1 MQSAQEFGIE
11 VNFLTGRYVA
21 TAHNNRRRTEWPP
34 HTARLFSALVN
45 AWAEDGQ
52 DPAER
57 SALEWLEAQDPP
69 AIAASG
75 ATPRRA
81 VSHFVP
87 VPDTSIIG
95 LSFHKKR
102 AEAVWSIQDQLARSL
117 AASKGADTQDTAR
130 LRQKLRSAQDVQ
142 NQVSRAGNTNPAVA
156 AGMFPDRRG
165 RQERFFPSV
174 TPDEP
179 RVTYVWSTPPPD
191 GLYGILDDLLLG
203 VTNLGHSS
211 SLVSCRM
218 TREPAT
224 ANHLPGTAGASIH
237 SVRKGQLAALER
249 LFALH
254 GGIKPRS
261 LPYVDVR
268 YSSPGNAPG
277 PAPAQSS
284 MAGEWIIFEFM
295 HGSRMFPSARA
306 VEVARTMRSA
316 IMSHAVGAIPEGI
329 SGHGAGGEPT
339 RMPHAAFIPIPN
351 VGHRRSDGRLLGI
364 AMSVPRNLD
373 EAARRA
379 AFQAIGAWE
388 AKEGGGH
395 LEMRLKRGTVRMS
408 RQLGSAALQSLRHG
422 TWGGQSRQW
431 ATATPIALPRHPG
444 GLTRGTAES
453 RAKAWGAAGSSVAD
467 TCVHVGLPKPSVVN
481 VSLNPFIAGA
491 HPIARFPPF
500 VQNGPGGEIRRQLVH
515 ALVTFES
522 PVAGPIIL
530 GAGRFMGLGLM
541 RPVNEETQGRAAQ

>member
-1 MQSAQEFGIE
+1 MQSSEEFGIE

-57 SALEWLEAQDPP
+57 AALEWLEVQDPP
-69 AIAASG
+69 AIAASE

-102 AEAVWSIQDQLARSL
+102 AEAVWNIQDQLARSL
-117 AASKGADTQDTAR
+117 AASGGAYTQAATR
-130 LRQKLRSAQDVQ
+130 LRQKLLSAQDVQ
-142 NQVSRAGNTNPAVA
+142 SQVSRAGKTNADVAV
-156 AGMFPDRRG
+156 GMFPDRRG

-174 TPDEP
+174 TPDDP
-179 RVTYVWSTPPPD
+179 CVTYVWSTPPPD
-191 GLYGILDDLLLG
+191 GLYSVLDDLLLR
-203 VTNLGHSS
+203 VTRLGHSS
-211 SLVSCRM
+211 SLVSCRT
-218 TREPAT
+218 TREPAA
-224 ANHLPGTAGASIH
+224 ANHLPGTGDASIH

-249 LFALH
+249 LFTQH

-268 YSSPGNAPG
+268 YSSPRNAPG

-284 MAGEWIIFEFM
+284 MAGEWIVFEFM
-295 HGSRMFPSARA
+295 HGSRMLPSTRA
-306 VEVARTMRSA
+306 VEVARAMRSA

-339 RMPHAAFIPIPN
+339 RMPHVAFTPIPN

-364 AMSVPRNLD
+364 AMFVPSTLD
-373 EAARRA
+373 EMAHQA

-388 AKEGGGH
+388 AKESGRH
-395 LEMRLKRGTVRMS
+395 LEIRMKRSTVKMS
-408 RQLGSAALQSLRHG
+408 RQTGSAALQSLRYD
-422 TWGGQSRQW
+422 TWSRQSRQW
-431 ATATPIALPRHPG
+431 VTATPIALPRHPG
-444 GLTRGTAES
+444 GLSKGTAES
-453 RAKAWGAAGSSVAD
+453 RAKAWEAAGSSVVD
-467 TCVHVGLPKPSVVN
+467 TCVHAGLPKPSVVN
-481 VSLNPFIAGA
+481 VSLDPLIAGA
-491 HPIARFPPF
+491 HPTARFPPF
-500 VQNGPGGEIRRQLVH
+500 TQNGSGGEIRRQIVH

-522 PVAGPIIL
+522 PVAGPVIL

-541 RPVNEETQGRAAQ
+541 RPVNAETQGRAAQ